1 MCSCTLA
8 CALFVYSGWCTR
20 ARVFLLVYLCMR
32 DVFVCG
38 GVVVRVDGWRRASH
52 TVSRVHLQ
60 ALAGLGDVAHDLR
73 HAALERQLAAVL
85 IQRREELCQH
95 TNRPTSI
102 IVRLFVSTVS
112 TACTRAGAV
121 QPATVNSNVSV

>member
-1 MCSCTLA
+1 
-8 CALFVYSGWCTR
+8 
-20 ARVFLLVYLCMR
+20 MR

-85 IQRREELCQH
+85 IQRSEELCQH

-102 IVRLFVSTVS
+102 TGGTLACQHGEYSLHTGRSCPASDSKQQRFCDTVARLYKL
-112 TACTRAGAV
+112 
-121 QPATVNSNVSV
+121 